1 MRMPSDSTVATTR
14 RTPGRPERHGELPWG
29 VSALTRRHF
38 LGTIGGGL
46 SAAGLAFSQTTRPNV
61 VIIYTD
67 DQGTLDAGC
76 YGSKDIHT
84 PNIDALARR
93 GVRFTQAYAH
103 TVCCP
108 SRSQLLTGRA
118 PQRSGINDWL
128 SNHPSDENGRNMLVD
143 EVTLAEVL
151 RENGYRTGLA
161 GKWHLG
167 AKPGHQPL
175 DQGFDEAYGHLG
187 GFIDNFEHKFLHS
200 SRSRPPFHDLY
211 RNGKEIDETGRY
223 FPDLV
228 VREATRFIVENKD
241 RPFFLYCAFNVPH
254 YPEQTD
260 PKFVDMYKG
269 LDMPRRSYAAMV
281 TTTDDRVGRVI
292 RTLDLWGLR
301 ENTLLIF
308 MSDNGHS
315 TEQFR
320 NWENNYGA
328 NGGGGNTGPWRGAK
342 GSLFEGGIRVPAI
355 MSMPGKIPENEVRGQ
370 MISNAD
376 FFPTILETCGVRP
389 PDRPIDGSTL
399 WPVLRSAHAPDP
411 HEVLH
416 WQWQKQWAVR
426 EGDWKLIGNGRDTTG
441 LGSKH
446 APRKEMGE
454 LYLANLADDP
464 PESVNHAA
472 ASPNVVARLKKL
484 HEQWL
489 RRVTPKS

>member
-1 MRMPSDSTVATTR
+1 MQD
-14 RTPGRPERHGELPWG
+14 
-29 VSALTRRHF
+29 LTRRGF
-38 LGTIGGGL
+38 LGAVGGAVG
-46 SAAGLAFSQTTRPNV
+46 AAGSAFAQDKRPNI

-76 YGSKDIHT
+76 YGSDDIHT

-108 SRSQLLTGRA
+108 SRSQLLTGRV
-118 PQRSGINDWL
+118 PQRSGVTNWL
-128 SNHPSDENGRNMLVD
+128 SNSPLDENGRNMLVS
-143 EVTLAEVL
+143 EITLAEVL
-151 RENGYRTGLA
+151 RDNGYRTALT

-200 SRSRPPFHDLY
+200 NPRRPPFHDLY
-211 RNGKEIDETGRY
+211 RNGEEIDETGRY

-241 RPFFLYCAFNVPH
+241 RPFLLYCAFNVPH
-254 YPEQTD
+254 YPEQSD
-260 PKFVDMYKG
+260 PKFRG
-269 LDMPRRSYAAMV
+269 LYDTMPMPRRSYASMI
-281 TTTDDRVGRVI
+281 TTTDDRIGQVL

-301 ENTLLIF
+301 ENTIVLF

-315 TEQFR
+315 TEEFH
-320 NWENNYGA
+320 NWDVNYGA
-328 NGGGGNTGPWRGAK
+328 HGGGGNTGQWRGAK
-342 GSLFEGGIRVPAI
+342 ASLFEGGIRVPSI
-355 MSMPGKIPENEVRGQ
+355 LSLPGRIPEGVTRDQ
-370 MISNAD
+370 AISNMD
-376 FFPTILETCGVRP
+376 FFPTILELCGVEP
-389 PDRPIDGSTL
+389 PGYEIDGRSL
-399 WPVLRSAHAPDP
+399 APVLQAADAPSQ
-411 HEVLH
+411 HKEFH
-416 WQWQKQWAVR
+416 WMWQNQWAVR

-441 LGSKH
+441 LQSRH

-454 LYLANLADDP
+454 LYLANLADQP
-464 PESVNHAA
+464 PESVNHASA
-472 ASPNVVARLKKL
+472 RPEIVARLKKL

-489 RRVTPKS
+489 SQVMP

>member
-1 MRMPSDSTVATTR
+1 MQD
-14 RTPGRPERHGELPWG
+14 
-29 VSALTRRHF
+29 LTRRGF
-38 LGTIGGGL
+38 LGAVGGAVG
-46 SAAGLAFSQTTRPNV
+46 AAGSAFAQDKRPNI

-76 YGSKDIHT
+76 YGSDDIHT

-108 SRSQLLTGRA
+108 SRSQLLTGRV
-118 PQRSGINDWL
+118 PQRSGVTNWL
-128 SNHPSDENGRNMLVD
+128 SNSPLDENGRNMLVS
-143 EVTLAEVL
+143 EITLAEVL
-151 RENGYRTGLA
+151 RDNGYRTALT

-200 SRSRPPFHDLY
+200 NPRRPPFHDLY
-211 RNGKEIDETGRY
+211 RNGEEIDETGRY

-254 YPEQTD
+254 YPEQSD
-260 PKFVDMYKG
+260 PKFRG
-269 LDMPRRSYAAMV
+269 LYDTMPMPRRSYASMI
-281 TTTDDRVGRVI
+281 TTTDDRIGQVL

-301 ENTLLIF
+301 ENTIVLF

-315 TEQFR
+315 TEEFH
-320 NWENNYGA
+320 NWDVNYGA
-328 NGGGGNTGPWRGAK
+328 HGGGGNTGQWRGAK
-342 GSLFEGGIRVPAI
+342 ASLFEGGIRVPSI
-355 MSMPGKIPENEVRGQ
+355 LSLPGRIPEGVTRDQ
-370 MISNAD
+370 AISNMD
-376 FFPTILETCGVRP
+376 FFPTILELCGVEP
-389 PDRPIDGSTL
+389 PGYEIDGRSL
-399 WPVLRSAHAPDP
+399 APVLQAADAPSQ
-411 HEVLH
+411 HKEFH
-416 WQWQKQWAVR
+416 WMWQNQWAVR

-441 LGSKH
+441 LQSRH

-454 LYLANLADDP
+454 LYLANLADQP
-464 PESVNHAA
+464 PESVNHASA
-472 ASPNVVARLKKL
+472 RPEIVARLKKL

-489 RRVTPKS
+489 SQVMP

>member
-1 MRMPSDSTVATTR
+1 M
-14 RTPGRPERHGELPWG
+14 HG
-29 VSALTRRHF
+29 LTRRGF
-38 LGTIGGGL
+38 LGTVGGAVG
-46 SAAGLAFSQTTRPNV
+46 AAGKTFGQARRPNV

-76 YGSKDIHT
+76 YGSDDIHT

-108 SRSQLLTGRA
+108 SRSQLLTGRV
-118 PQRSGINDWL
+118 PQRSGVTNWL
-128 SNHPSDENGRNMLVD
+128 SNNPLDENGRNMLVS

-151 RENGYRTGLA
+151 RENGYRTGLT

-200 SRSRPPFHDLY
+200 NPRRPPFHDLY
-211 RNGKEIDETGRY
+211 RNGEEIDETGRY

-228 VREATRFIVENKD
+228 VREATRFIVENKN

-254 YPEQTD
+254 YPEQSD
-260 PKFVDMYKG
+260 PKFRG
-269 LDMPRRSYAAMV
+269 LYDTMPMPRQSYASMI
-281 TTTDDRVGRVI
+281 TTTDDRIGQVLRA
-292 RTLDLWGLR
+292 LDLWGLR
-301 ENTLLIF
+301 DNTIVLF

-315 TEQFR
+315 TENFR
-320 NWENNYGA
+320 NWDVNYGA
-328 NGGGGNTGPWRGAK
+328 HGGGGNTGRWRGAK

-355 MSMPGKIPENEVRGQ
+355 LSLPSRIAQGVTRDQ
-370 MISNAD
+370 AISNMD
-376 FFPTILETCGVRP
+376 FFPTILELCGIETP
-389 PDRPIDGSTL
+389 AYEIDGKTL
-399 WPVLRSAHAPDP
+399 APILKSADAASQHK
-411 HEVLH
+411 EFH
-416 WQWQKQWAVR
+416 WMWQDQWAVR

-441 LGSKH
+441 LKSRH

-454 LYLANLADDP
+454 LYLANLADER
-464 PESVNHAA
+464 PESVNHATTR
-472 ASPNVVARLKKL
+472 PEIVARLRKL
-484 HEQWL
+484 HEDWL
-489 RRVTPKS
+489 GQVGP